1 MHFIYLFIQP
11 VRHSLC
17 SQGPYNLV
25 EKPES
30 SANFI
35 TYDLEMTAFWNF

>member
-1 MHFIYLFIQP
+1 MHIIYIFIQP

-35 TYDLEMTAFWNF
+35 THYLEMIAFSNF